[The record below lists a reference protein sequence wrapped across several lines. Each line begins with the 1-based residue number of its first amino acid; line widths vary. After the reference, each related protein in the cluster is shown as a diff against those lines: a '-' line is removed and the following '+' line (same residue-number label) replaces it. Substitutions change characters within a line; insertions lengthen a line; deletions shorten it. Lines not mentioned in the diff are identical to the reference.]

1 MKKILHAIFAFC
13 LLSSAACA
21 ALIPDV
27 SRFAVGARTVGL
39 GRAFV
44 GIADDAN
51 SIFYNPAGGGWAK
64 TVSLVSTTT
73 RLLDDTN
80 VLSLAGMFPTH
91 YGSVG
96 FAYATYGISGSFVTY
111 RDALGQVAVDSTR
124 EGMSFSGSSAILS
137 FSSLP
142 FISPFSPDVKAT
154 LGFNVKLF
162 RQSLGGGTVGA
173 ASSSG
178 IDIDGGLLIRPSEW
192 LRIGL
197 SALNMLPDSY
207 NQIGGTNNWDSGEQR
222 KEGIENV
229 IKTGI
234 GLKIPSSML
243 PKGMGKELIIDAD
256 LDMFIAKSRPALL
269 HIGTEWW
276 PSDYLGLRMG
286 FDQDVASAGQTDSMV
301 VASSFTYGAGLK
313 FSSFLFDYAFKPS
326 SLTDANSHYFSI
338 SYLIPTFSERQVI
351 VALEPRDRTITYK
364 PSVLLKAKSPSKVRE
379 VRVGGAAIKT
389 LAGSFETVVDLSL
402 GKNPIKMEGYDEKGS
417 NIASGECRV
426 LRLAEFSDVPHQFW
440 ASDPI
445 SHMATLGIVSGFP
458 DGTFRPQKGLTRAEM
473 VTLLVRAKSLE
484 LSKPSGN
491 VFKDVGRQHWASQY
505 IKASVD
511 SNIVKGYP
519 DGKFKPSAGLT
530 RAEAVSVL
538 VRFGNVPDKDP
549 ASAAAYSDVP
559 AKHWA
564 SKAISAAKQ
573 AGILSFIKE
582 STFKPS
588 RPVTRAEACEMLSRI
603 RFISD
608 RTDLLLNFDAG
619 Y

>member
-1 MKKILHAIFAFC
+1 MKRISILIVSFC

-27 SRFAVGARTVGL
+27 SRFAVGARTIGL

-64 TVSLVSTTT
+64 TGSLVSTAT
-73 RLLDDTN
+73 RLMDDTN
-80 VLSLAGMFPTH
+80 VLSLAGMFPTQ
-91 YGSVG
+91 YGSIG
-96 FAYATYGISGSFVTY
+96 IAYADYGVSGSFVTY
-111 RDALGQVAVDSTR
+111 RDAVGRIAVDSTR
-124 EGMSFSGSSAILS
+124 EGMAFSGSSAILS

-154 LGFNVKLF
+154 LGFNLKMF
-162 RQSLGGGTVGA
+162 KQSLGGGTIGS

-178 IDIDGGLLIRPSEW
+178 IDIDGGLLIKPSEW
-192 LRIGL
+192 MRIGF

-207 NQIGGTNNWDSGEQR
+207 NQIGGANNWDSGEER

-229 IKTGI
+229 IKAGI
-234 GLKIPSSML
+234 GLKIPSSIL
-243 PKGMGKELIIDAD
+243 PRGMGKELIIDAD
-256 LDMFIAKSRPALL
+256 LDMFIAKPHPALL

-286 FDQDVASAGQTDSMV
+286 FDQDVASAGKTDSML

-313 FSSFLFDYAFKPS
+313 FSNFLFDYAYKPS
-326 SLTDANSHYFSI
+326 SLADANSHYFSI
-338 SYLIPTFSERQVI
+338 SYLIPTFAERQVI
-351 VALEPRDRTITYK
+351 IAMEPRDRTITYK
-364 PSVLLKAKSPSKVRE
+364 PSVLLKAKAPSKVAE
-379 VRVGGAAIKT
+379 VRIGGAAIKT
-389 LAGSFETVVDLSL
+389 LAGSFEMAVDLSI

-417 NIASGECRV
+417 NTASGECRV
-426 LRLAEFSDVPHQFW
+426 LRLVEFSDVPQQFW
-440 ASDPI
+440 ASDSI

-458 DGTFRPQKGLTRAEM
+458 DGTFKPQKGLTRAEM
-473 VTLLVRAKSLE
+473 VALLIRSKDTALT
-484 LSKPSGN
+484 KPSVN

-519 DGKFKPSAGLT
+519 DGTFKPSAGLT

-538 VRFGNVPDKDP
+538 VRFGDVSDKDP
-549 ASAAAYSDVP
+549 VAAAAYRDVP
-559 AKHWA
+559 ANHWA

-573 AGILSFIKE
+573 AGILSFVKE

-588 RPVTRAEACEMLSRI
+588 RPVTRAEACEMLSKI
-603 RFISD
+603 RFISN
-608 RTDLLLNFDAG
+608 RTDLLLNFDVG